1 MDFLRIFQTAVL
13 VGLGIIA
20 TACHQSRQPLESG
33 KAAAQAEDDNLVS
46 RYARATEASVVGTGL
61 DAYIGE
67 IFSSEQN
74 ALASKSPDADAPT
87 Y

>member
-13 VGLGIIA
+13 AGLGVTA

-33 KAAAQAEDDNLVS
+33 KAAAQAEDDNLAS
-46 RYARATEASVVGTGL
+46 RYARATEASVVSTGL

-67 IFSSEQN
+67 IFSKEQRE
-74 ALASKSPDADAPT
+74 LASMPPDADAPSF
-87 Y
+87 